1 VKEYTDIEIIEC
13 LRNRQSY
20 VVHYLSYRYLPM
32 IRLMV
37 AQLGGTPE
45 DAKDIFQEGLMIMIE
60 KIDNNEFAL
69 TCKFKT
75 FLYCVCENLWKSII
89 AKRQAA
95 VNYFARRTEP
105 EDEKDLTEVMD
116 NNLCR
121 EIFLSV
127 FDTLDPVGKNILKL
141 YWEEVSPQEIADRLG
156 YSYGYVRKK
165 KCEAQ
170 AELTE
175 KVKKHPDY
183 MRIVKSGIVANSVVL

>member
-1 VKEYTDIEIIEC
+1 MKEYTDIEIIEC

-20 VVHYLSYRYLPM
+20 VVHYLSDRYLPM

-37 AQLGGTPE
+37 ANLGGNPE

-60 KIDNNEFAL
+60 KFDNKEFSL

-95 VNYFARRTEP
+95 ANYFARRTEP
-105 EDEKDLTEVMD
+105 EDEKDFTEVMD
-116 NNLCR
+116 NNMCR

-127 FDTLDPVGKNILKL
+127 FNTLDSVGKNILKL
-141 YWEEVSPQEIADRLG
+141 YWEGVSPQEIADRLG

-165 KCEAQ
+165 KCEVQ

-183 MRIVKSGIVANSVVL
+183 KGIVKSGIVANRVVY